1 MRATTSIR
9 FIAGSKKRD
18 KNRQKNRPQ
27 SMSETQAQSPKVCFL
42 PDSPLVYGKRRDSRL
57 VFIIRS
63 PPRMQGPPDAGCLR
77 ANERIVWIARLPYC
91 CWWGRAFGRPT
102 QLKEIGMAATGFE
115 RPARALFAAV
125 SLAAMIAAF
134 AIGQARAQTVNPVPP
149 PPPPAFNPSTP
160 NTVPQ
165 APYVPV
171 SPTAPIWPV
180 GRRAGAG
187 FACHRAAAGSACNRA
202 AAGSAR
208 NRAAA
213 CRHSSNGQCARGGK
227 ARSIAK
233 AWRPSRRGSPP
244 LPQAPR
250 PIPCR
255 ARARPVL
262 LSGLGRIL
270 SALCQS
276 LPSQPRVVRLL
287 RGIVELL
294 RLFLVSAGGG

>member
-1 MRATTSIR
+1 MQAAMRATTSIR
-9 FIAGSKKRD
+9 FIAGSKKRE

-27 SMSETQAQSPKVCFL
+27 SMSETQARSPKVCFFR
-42 PDSPLVYGKRRDSRL
+42 DSPLVYGKRRDSRL
-57 VFIIRS
+57 VFIIHS

-149 PPPPAFNPSTP
+149 PPPPTFNPSTP

-171 SPTAPIWPV
+171 SPTLPS
-180 GRRAGAG
+180 GLS
-187 FACHRAAAGSACNRA
+187 GSAPAPVA
-202 AAGSAR
+202 ASR
-208 NRAAA
+208 
-213 CRHSSNGQCARGGK
+213 
-227 ARSIAK
+227 
-233 AWRPSRRGSPP
+233 RPSRRRR
-244 LPQAPR
+244 LRPQSR
-250 PIPCR
+250 R
-255 ARARPVL
+255 R
-262 LSGLGRIL
+262 
-270 SALCQS
+270 
-276 LPSQPRVVRLL
+276 LPSLLKRPMRPRRQSPLY
-287 RGIVELL
+287 RESMAAITAG
-294 RLFLVSAGGG
+294 SATAPASATPDSMPCAC